1 MILEPADERSKHEFK
16 RGTVNS
22 LPIHRKY
29 IKAYSKFYER
39 KLALKLLDL
48 NKFIKEEKE
57 TKLLLDEKIKK
68 SFVENDELIQSLNL
82 MKKDILSIIEDIE
95 TPV

>member
-1 MILEPADERSKHEFK
+1 
-16 RGTVNS
+16 
-22 LPIHRKY
+22 
-29 IKAYSKFYER
+29 
-39 KLALKLLDL
+39 L

-68 SFVENDELIQSLNL
+68 SFVENDKLIQSLNL
-82 MKKDILSIIEDIE
+82 LKKDIISIIEDIE